1 MPTYD
6 YKCEACG
13 HEFEEFQTMTAKAL
27 RKCPKCGKL
36 KLKRLIGSG
45 MQPIFKGSGF
55 YETDYVK
62 KSKPTEGG
70 ETKPAA
76 AAESKPAETKQA
88 KPESKPAAKK

>member
-62 KSKPTEGG
+62 KSKPAEGG
-70 ETKPAA
+70 ESKPAA
-76 AAESKPAETKQA
+76 KTESKPAETKPA

>member
-62 KSKPTEGG
+62 KSKPAEGTES
-70 ETKPAA
+70 KPAA
-76 AAESKPAETKQA
+76 KTESKPAESKPA